1 MVGITPSCR
10 RDAMTEHT
18 ETAPIVPL
26 LRRRRA
32 GRRAASLTC
41 LAAAACLGGM
51 ALTGES
57 GREEATIVAADVHRL
72 DPYGITAAST
82 LDPGERLIAELNCIA
97 CHLTERAVAERLWSR
112 QAPLL
117 GQVGRRLTPEH
128 LRAWLSDPHAVK
140 PGTTMPQLFA
150 GLDPAT
156 LERVV
161 EPLTHFLVSLGGP
174 AAAPETEFDA
184 TDVNHGRVLYHQVGC
199 VACHEP
205 LEAPAVLAPL
215 RQGAEDDPYGAAAG
229 PSTEI
234 PEGAKEHVSP
244 IGPLAG
250 RTNIQ
255 SLAEFLRD
263 PASIRPSGRMPSM
276 NLTADEARAIATYLI
291 AADHERLSKTGAK
304 APAAPAFQIDADK
317 AAMGEKFFAA
327 MGCAHCHEMGPN
339 RTRIEPMGRP
349 IPIPTLMQLRPDVK
363 AGCIGEQPPTGAANY
378 RLNAAQRDL
387 IRATLRFPDKL
398 RQPLTTQQSVHRT
411 LSALNCYA
419 CHERD
424 GEGGVSAAK
433 REYFTTL
440 DEAELG
446 DEGRIPPPL
455 TGVGG
460 KLLTGWMRQV
470 ITTGAKVRPYMAT
483 RMPAFNIPHVESLL
497 TTLESV
503 DAPCPAEQLPPAPFN
518 EVLAADGR
526 RLVGAGQGMACI
538 SCHSIKGSTP
548 TGEPA
553 MDLVSSHERLRSD
566 WFRTYMRDPASL
578 RPGTRMPNHW
588 PADQPN
594 PFPQIQEGDP
604 ARQVDAIWAYLS
616 QGQFL
621 AMPEGVP
628 TEEGFEILVRDEPV
642 VFRTFV
648 KGAGSRAIAI
658 GFPEQVH
665 CVFSAEQVY
674 LVEAWRGAFLSAA
687 GAWAG
692 RGGSPTDPLGESV
705 VKMPARF
712 PFIAVASG
720 GEIDAI
726 QPQPRFRGYRFDAQ
740 RRPIIEYDFARWF
753 IDEQPLPIVRQEGPG
768 LRRVFRLRADADF
781 PPQASLRFV
790 AAEGG
795 LIVPGGVN
803 QYTIDGKIT
812 CVLRLPQG
820 ATASVKRISG
830 LSQLVIDLAPSMTG
844 ETQFEV
850 EVTW

>member
-1 MVGITPSCR
+1 MEP
-10 RDAMTEHT
+10 
-18 ETAPIVPL
+18 TANGPNSSKHRSPRL
-26 LRRRRA
+26 A
-32 GRRAASLTC
+32 PGAAAFVL
-41 LAAAACLGGM
+41 LAAACAGGL
-51 ALTGES
+51 ALSGAGA
-57 GREEATIVAADVHRL
+57 GRESAALVAAGDLRRF
-72 DPYGITAAST
+72 DPYGIVGAST
-82 LDPGERLIAELNCIA
+82 VDPGERLIAELNCIA
-97 CHLTERAVAERLWSR
+97 CHLAERAVAERLWSR
-112 QAPLL
+112 KAPLL
-117 GQVGRRLTPEH
+117 GQVGARLTPEH
-128 LRAWLSDPHAVK
+128 IRAWLSDPHSVK

-150 GLDPAT
+150 GLDAAT

-174 AAAPETEFDA
+174 AAAAETEFDA
-184 TDVNHGRVLYHQVGC
+184 MDVSRGRVLYHEVGC

-205 LEAPAVLAPL
+205 YEAPAVLAPL
-215 RQGAEDDPYGAAAG
+215 LAPAEDDPYGEAAG

-234 PEGAKEHVSP
+234 PEGAKDHASP

-250 RTNIQ
+250 RTNIRA
-255 SLAEFLRD
+255 LAGFLRD
-263 PASIRPSGRMPSM
+263 PAAVRPSGRMPSL
-276 NLTADEARAIATYLI
+276 NLSEDEARAIATYLI
-291 AADHERLSKTGAK
+291 AADQERLGRAGLK
-304 APAAPAFQIDADK
+304 APAAQPFTINAEQAE
-317 AAMGEKFFAA
+317 MGERFFAA

-339 RTRIEPMGRP
+339 RTPIQPMGRP
-349 IPIPTLMQLRPDVK
+349 IPIAPLMRLEPQARP
-363 AGCIGEQPPTGAANY
+363 GCLADQPPTGAANY
-378 RLNAAQRDL
+378 RLSPAQREM
-387 IRATLRFPDKL
+387 IAATLRFPDRL
-398 RQPLTTQQSVHRT
+398 RQPLTPNDTIHRT

-424 GEGGVSAAK
+424 GEGGALPAR

-446 DEGRIPPPL
+446 DEGRFPPPL

-460 KLLTGWMRQV
+460 KLQSGWMRQV

-483 RMPAFNIPHVESLL
+483 RMPAFNFPHVDSLL
-497 TTLESV
+497 AAFEKV
-503 DAPCPAEQLPPAPFN
+503 DAPCPAEELPAAPFN

-526 RLVGAGQGMACI
+526 RLVGSGQGMACI
-538 SCHSIKGSTP
+538 SCHSIKGSKP

-553 MDLVSSHERLRSD
+553 MDLITTTQRLRPD
-566 WFRTYMRDPASL
+566 WFRAYMRDPASL

-594 PFPQIQEGDP
+594 PFPQIQDGDP
-604 ARQVDAIWAYLS
+604 DGQIDAIWAYLS
-616 QGQFL
+616 QGEFL
-621 AMPEGVP
+621 AMPEGVA

-665 CVFSAEQVY
+665 CVFSAEQVF

-692 RGGSPTDPLGESV
+692 RGGNPTDPLGESV

-726 QPQPRFRGYRFDAQ
+726 QPQPKFRGYRLDAQ
-740 RRPIIEYDFARWF
+740 RRPIVEYDFARWF
-753 IDEQPLPIVRQEGPG
+753 IDEQPMPLVRQEGRG
-768 LRRVFRLRADADF
+768 LRRQFLLRADAEF
-781 PPQASLRFV
+781 PPEASLRFV
-790 AAEGG
+790 AAEGQ
-795 LIVPGGVN
+795 LIVPAGVD
-803 QYTIDGKIT
+803 QFTIDEKVR
-812 CVLRLPQG
+812 CVLRLPEG
-820 ATASVKRISG
+820 ATASVKRSG
-830 LSQLVIDLAPSMTG
+830 GVSQLVIDLAPSMTG

-850 EVTW
+850 EVMW

>member
-1 MVGITPSCR
+1 MNRSKRGHVIWNERFERSGKALAEAVGLMAALGIGALAFTN
-10 RDAMTEHT
+10 E
-18 ETAPIVPL
+18 
-26 LRRRRA
+26 
-32 GRRAASLTC
+32 GRRE
-41 LAAAACLGGM
+41 AAAVVTL
-51 ALTGES
+51 
-57 GREEATIVAADVHRL
+57 DVHRL
-72 DPYGITAAST
+72 EPFGIISAST

-97 CHLTERAVAERLWSR
+97 CHVAERAVAERLWSR

-117 GQVGRRLTPEH
+117 GQVGGRLTPEH
-128 LRAWLSDPHAVK
+128 IRAWLSDPHSVK

-150 GLDPAT
+150 GLDPAM
-156 LERVV
+156 LDRVV

-174 AAAPETEFDA
+174 TAASAGEFDA
-184 TDVNHGRVLYHQVGC
+184 TDVNQGRVLYHQVGC

-205 LEAPAVLAPL
+205 FEAPAVLAPL
-215 RQGAEDDPYGAAAG
+215 PGPAEDDPYGAAAA

-234 PEGAKEHVSP
+234 PGDAARGVSP

-250 RTNIQ
+250 RTTVKA
-255 SLAEFLRD
+255 LAAFLLD

-276 NLTADEARAIATYLI
+276 NLTADEARAIATYLV
-291 AADHERLSKTGAK
+291 ASDSARQAKSGAK
-304 APAAPAFQIDADK
+304 APQAQRFAIDPEK
-317 AAMGEKFFAA
+317 AATGERFFAA

-349 IPIPTLMQLRPDVK
+349 IPIKPLLQLAPDMNP
-363 AGCIGEQPPTGAANY
+363 GCIGERPPTGAANY
-378 RLNAAQRDL
+378 GLNAEQRRM
-387 IRATLRFPDKL
+387 IAATFRFPEKL
-398 RQPLTTQQSVHRT
+398 RQTLTPQQNIHRV

-433 REYFTTL
+433 RQYFTTL

-446 DEGRIPPPL
+446 DEGRFPPPL

-460 KLLTGWMRQV
+460 KLLPGWMRQV

-483 RMPAFNIPHVESLL
+483 RMPAFNIPHIDALL
-497 TTLESV
+497 VALEKA
-503 DAPCPAEQLPPAPFN
+503 DAPCPAEALPAAPFN

-526 RLVGAGQGMACI
+526 RLVGTGQGMACI
-538 SCHSIKGSTP
+538 NCHSINGSKP

-553 MDLVSSHERLRSD
+553 MDLITTTERLRHD
-566 WFRTYMRDPASL
+566 WFRAYMRDPASL

-588 PADQPN
+588 PPDQPN
-594 PFPQIQEGDP
+594 PFPQIQEGD
-604 ARQVDAIWAYLS
+604 ADRQIDAIWAYLS

-621 AMPEGVP
+621 ALPEGVA

-665 CVFSAEQVY
+665 LVFSAEQVRT
-674 LVEAWRGAFLSAA
+674 VETWRGAFLSAA

-692 RGGSPTDPLGESV
+692 RGGNPTDPLGESV

-712 PFIAVASG
+712 PFIVVTRG
-720 GEIDAI
+720 GEIDAV
-726 QPQPRFRGYRFDAQ
+726 QPQPRFRGYRLDAQ
-740 RRPIIEYDFARWF
+740 RRPIIEYDFAGWF
-753 IDEQPLPIVRQEGPG
+753 IDEQPLPLVRKEGPG
-768 LRRVFRLRADADF
+768 LRRVFGLRADADF
-781 PPQASLRFV
+781 PPQALLRFI
-790 AAEGG
+790 AAEGK
-795 LIVPGGVN
+795 LIVPGGVDA
-803 QYTIDGKIT
+803 YTVDERVH

-820 ATASVKRISG
+820 ATASVKRSSG
-830 LSQLVIDLAPSMTG
+830 VSQLVIDLAPSMTG
-844 ETQFEV
+844 QAQFEV